1 MSEKP
6 KEDEEKL
13 GSWPKL
19 NFFFLCFQQ
28 LFINRY
34 DIIAVLSKSCTVPL
48 ACCHVDRS
56 PHTLSKLTDGLTT
69 TMLYSL
75 IWRLRKGIL

>member
-6 KEDEEKL
+6 KEDEEKS
-13 GSWPKL
+13 GSWPEL
-19 NFFFLCFQQ
+19 NFFFFGFQQ

-34 DIIAVLSKSCTVPL
+34 DIIAVLSKPCTTPL

-56 PHTLSKLTDGLTT
+56 PHTLSKLTDGPTT
-69 TMLYSL
+69 IKLYSL
-75 IWRLRKGIL
+75 I

>member
-13 GSWPKL
+13 GSWPEL
-19 NFFFLCFQQ
+19 NFSFFGFQQ

-34 DIIAVLSKSCTVPL
+34 DIISVYQNRVQRPLLVVL
-48 ACCHVDRS
+48 
-56 PHTLSKLTDGLTT
+56 
-69 TMLYSL
+69 L
-75 IWRLRKGIL
+75 IAPPILHPN